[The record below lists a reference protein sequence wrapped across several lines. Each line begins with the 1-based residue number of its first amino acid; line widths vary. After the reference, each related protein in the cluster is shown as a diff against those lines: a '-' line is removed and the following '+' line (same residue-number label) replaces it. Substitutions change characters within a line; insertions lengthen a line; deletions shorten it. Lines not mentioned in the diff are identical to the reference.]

1 MIVPDKLQ
9 VPSTLKPALQL
20 MVEAPVTVAEE
31 VIKNKPNVEPVTPD
45 VVFKPAPEKV
55 TLVNEVF
62 VKSIPPIPDVNI
74 EGAFQ
79 LSALPKSAF
88 LNQFFNWKKDN

>member
-1 MIVPDKLQ
+1 LKYFWNTGATSKGISVDKEG
-9 VPSTLKPALQL
+9 VYNFK
-20 MVEAPVTVAEE
+20 
-31 VIKNKPNVEPVTPD
+31 IKDDKNCLSKSNS
-45 VVFKPAPEKV
+45 F
-55 TLVNEVF
+55 EVF

-79 LSALPKSAF
+79 LSALPKSAI